1 MLSAVKPELL
11 FCNDL
16 NSCAVLLSNFLLTSN
31 AAYSSCKYLILA
43 NNTVLRGSKSTG
55 LSVSTVP
62 NHARNPGIFV
72 GGGGGPSQYD
82 KKSSDNDF
90 ILVLSLFYRSQMVN
104 FEENYHL
111 SRSRGGPTFSRGS
124 NFFQWG
130 GGGGSI
136 AYSL

>member
-1 MLSAVKPELL
+1 MLSAVKPELF

-16 NSCAVLLSNFLLTSN
+16 NSCAVLLSNFPLTN
-31 AAYSSCKYLILA
+31 NTAYSSCKYLILA
-43 NNTVLRGSKSTG
+43 TNTVLRGFKSTG

-72 GGGGGPSQYD
+72 RGVQVNLT
-82 KKSSDNDF
+82 KKTLTTIF
-90 ILVLSLFYRSQMVN
+90 LVLSLFYRSQMVN
-104 FEENYHL
+104 FKENYHL

-124 NFFQWG
+124 NFFQ
-130 GGGGSI
+130 GGGSI